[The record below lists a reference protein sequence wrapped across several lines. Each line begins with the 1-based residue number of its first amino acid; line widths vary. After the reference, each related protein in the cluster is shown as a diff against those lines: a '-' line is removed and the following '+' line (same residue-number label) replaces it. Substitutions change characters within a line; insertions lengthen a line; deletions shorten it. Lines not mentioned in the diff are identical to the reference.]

1 MACTTMIKY
10 TLKLEIA
17 NYRAPITTM
26 AAMDPHGTLICI
38 SRKTLT
44 TPNLFPIPTGPHMSL
59 MIMVVVKTVSKC
71 MPAVNGTIYT
81 VIRGETPKDLTFANR
96 LSRPPSP
103 SLLLPLST
111 KILELFLEISPS
123 LTP

>member
-1 MACTTMIKY
+1 M
-10 TLKLEIA
+10 KLGIA

-38 SRKTLT
+38 SRKILT
-44 TPNLFPIPTGPHMSL
+44 TPNLFPIPTGLHMSL

-81 VIRGETPKDLTFANR
+81 VITTETPKDLTFANR
-96 LSRPPSP
+96 LRHPSL
-103 SLLLPLST
+103 SLLLPPSP